1 MPEARFPVGV
11 IKGVPVV
18 AAPGEIDITNAAEL
32 RAVLVETAA
41 AGHKTFVVDMTGCR
55 FCDSAGLHVLVH
67 AHKRARADGGELV
80 LAVHAAEVLRVLE
93 LTGLDR
99 TIPHFTSLDAALARA
114 GAADDPDRRQP
125 DDAAGHGSR

>member
-41 AGHKTFVVDMTGCR
+41 AGHKTLVVDMTGCR

-99 TIPHFTSLDAALARA
+99 TIPHSASLDAALARA

-125 DDAAGHGSR
+125 DDAADHGSR